1 MRECALH
8 SKIWAVPAGKKE
20 KLLLTLRQIGGMAGA
35 ALAFAWLTVACGV
48 KDVTVL
54 PPEQV
59 LPLLEASLEEL
70 LARVQEQSE
79 AIRSVNA
86 RAELL
91 ASTGSAYSGVIEQ
104 YRDVRAYVLAQRGES
119 GPANSAA
126 ATHIRLLGQAPV
138 VRKNVFDMVAD
149 ETEFRIYI
157 PPKNKFIVGQT
168 RMERVSEKP
177 IENLRPQHL
186 LEAFLLLPPGR
197 ALHALEENE
206 VGGTR
211 YYVVSEIAVE
221 GERAS
226 VLRKWWFRRT
236 NLALARMQR
245 FGPRGELASDVH
257 YDVWTQHGHLR
268 YPHWILFVRPQEDYR
283 LEFRFDRVELNPGLD
298 PDRFR
303 LEQPE
308 GTELVDLTRP
318 ADEKP
323 AAGKPPAE
331 PRP

>member
-1 MRECALH
+1 M
-8 SKIWAVPAGKKE
+8 
-20 KLLLTLRQIGGMAGA
+20 
-35 ALAFAWLTVACGV
+35 ACGV

-54 PPEQV
+54 PPERV
-59 LPLLEASLEEL
+59 LPLLEASLEDL
-70 LARVQEQSE
+70 LARVEEQSQ

-104 YRDVRAYVLAQRGES
+104 YRDVRAFVLAQRGAPET
-119 GPANSAA
+119 ANSPAA
-126 ATHIRLLGQAPV
+126 APTPPASIRLIGQAPV

-149 ETEFRIYI
+149 DTEFRIYI
-157 PPKNKFIVGQT
+157 PPKNKFIVGRT
-168 RMERVSEKP
+168 EAERVSEKP

-186 LEAFLLLPPGR
+186 FEAFLLPPPAR

-206 VGGTR
+206 IEGTR
-211 YYVVSEIAVE
+211 YYVVSEIAVA

-236 NLALARMQR
+236 NLALARVQR
-245 FGPRGELASDVH
+245 FGPRGELASDIH
-257 YDVWTQHGHLR
+257 YDVWTQHGRLR
-268 YPHWILFVRPQEDYR
+268 YPHWIKFVRPQEDYQ
-283 LEFRFDRVELNPGLD
+283 LEFRFDRVELNSDLGS
-298 PDRFR
+298 DRFR

-318 ADEKP
+318 AEE
-323 AAGKPPAE
+323 KPPASKPPME